1 MEEKSKQLEFE
12 EGMQI
17 GKKWG
22 KAKKK
27 EEAIWSEEPFSDLK
41 SGGDKSG
48 CP

>member
-27 EEAIWSEEPFSDLK
+27 KKPFGVRSH
-41 SGGDKSG
+41 SVT
-48 CP
+48 